1 MESKKYVWIKDDTKV
16 EIVDTCGGHTKR
28 CVCDNCLGEE
38 VKTKKCIIDLLQE
51 GEIKEVKSMNLIEA
65 LQKYKNVT
73 NDNGKTVYSLNKNG
87 TIIMRTKGGG
97 GGFQPTIELFTST
110 GWEEA
115 MEPLKLPKRYSCN
128 SYYYIDRFNDLC
140 VTEDTSTSLDAR
152 RHSQYNYFESDILA
166 QYISDKQLIQ
176 RIRIVLM
183 LLNKHNSDREFLI
196 DEYINSNYK
205 EVIERIVEFERENLK

>member
-65 LQKYKNVT
+65 LQKYKRVT
-73 NDNGKTVYSLNKNG
+73 NDNGKTVYTLNKNG
-87 TIIMRTKGGG
+87 TIIRHTKGCG

-110 GWEEA
+110 GWEET
-115 MEPLKLPKRYSCN
+115 MEPLELPERYSYN
-128 SYYYIDRFNDLC
+128 SYYYIDGFNNLC
-140 VTEDTSTSLDAR
+140 VTEDMNTSIDTR
-152 RHSQYNYFESDILA
+152 RHNQYNYFEGDTLA

-176 RIRIVLM
+176 RIRIVLI
-183 LLNKHNSDREFLI
+183 LLNKNNKDKEFLI
-196 DEYINSNYK
+196 DEYISNNYK

>member
-65 LQKYKNVT
+65 LQKYKRVT

-87 TIIMRTKGGG
+87 TIIRHTKGCG

-110 GWEEA
+110 GWEET
-115 MEPLKLPKRYSCN
+115 MEPLELPERYSYN
-128 SYYYIDRFNDLC
+128 SYYYIDGFNNLC
-140 VTEDTSTSLDAR
+140 VTEDMSTSLDAR
-152 RHSQYNYFESDILA
+152 RHSQYNYFESDRLA
-166 QYISDKQLIQ
+166 KYISDKQLIQ
-176 RIRIVLM
+176 RIRIVLT
-183 LLNKHNSDREFLI
+183 LLNKNNGDKEFLI
-196 DEYINSNYK
+196 DEYINNNYK
-205 EVIERIVEFERENLK
+205 EVIERIAKFERENLI